1 MFPLTWCP
9 SYFSQ
14 TSPRLQSLVV
24 EQILWEFRGC
34 YCHRQK
40 CILAFLGAHCYIDLL
55 SYSDCQELY
64 TVIIWTALLRRRWT
78 GKDTY
83 SKGPP
88 TKTQISFNWWRT
100 CLHLKIKDIL
110 LCIAPHPQTLEWP
123 PLASVS
129 PHENILLLVNGV
141 TWKKALCTSVYSNL
155 NFDGNLDF
163 ILSQLVCRYS
173 GFTDLVAKVLC

>member
-1 MFPLTWCP
+1 MVPVLLFPDVAETTVPCRGTNTLRV
-9 SYFSQ
+9 SRMLLSQ
-14 TSPRLQSLVV
+14 TKMYPSIS
-24 EQILWEFRGC
+24 W
-34 YCHRQK
+34 
-40 CILAFLGAHCYIDLL
+40 GALL
-55 SYSDCQELY
+55 YWFIELSTSDCQELY

-78 GKDTY
+78 VKDTY
-83 SKGPP
+83 SKAPP

-110 LCIAPHPQTLEWP
+110 LCIAPHLQTLEWP

-155 NFDGNLDF
+155 NFDGNRF
-163 ILSQLVCRYS
+163 HP
-173 GFTDLVAKVLC
+173 